1 MKNNKKI
8 DAKQLIDKYRN
19 TSMTLNN
26 NSPNSF
32 GDILSARTY
41 DNNHLRDL
49 KLLTDFD
56 GGLRSQEDLTQNFN
70 YEKTMSAASS

>member
-1 MKNNKKI
+1 
-8 DAKQLIDKYRN
+8 
-19 TSMTLNN
+19 MTLNN

-32 GDILSARTY
+32 GDIRSARTY

-70 YEKTMSAASS
+70 YEKTMSAASSQTQTSPEVDQKKKSMTQIL